1 MCENRDY
8 VAPDNITTVLYT
20 PQFWAAKLVI
30 YNNIIT

>member
-20 PQFWAAKLVI
+20 PHFWAALVI